1 MARRARK
8 PPANY
13 LTARG
18 VWPTG
23 PFRNDAPPYVHVV
36 AHIAETLIAAL
47 AEQGLSQRGLAR
59 ISGLTASTINDLA
72 NGLLIP
78 DAATLATLEHH
89 LGLTLWPMRYN

>member
-1 MARRARK
+1 MARRPRK
-8 PPANY
+8 PPAEY

-23 PFRNDAPPYVHVV
+23 PFRADAPPYVPVV
-36 AHIAETLIAAL
+36 AHIAKTLL
-47 AEQGLSQRGLAR
+47 ATLTQRGLSQRALAR
-59 ISGLTASTINDLA
+59 DTGLTVSTINDLA

-89 LGLTLWPMRYN
+89 IGVTLWPTSS